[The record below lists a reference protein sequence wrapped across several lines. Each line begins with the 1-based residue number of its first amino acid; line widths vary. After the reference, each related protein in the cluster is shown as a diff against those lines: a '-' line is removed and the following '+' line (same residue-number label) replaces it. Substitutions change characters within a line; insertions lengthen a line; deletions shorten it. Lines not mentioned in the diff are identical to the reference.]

1 MLFHSSIRKELSR
14 SFGATLV
21 VLVTIVMTMMLIRT
35 LGLAAKGSVN
45 PSEVFLVMTYTVL
58 GYMPTI
64 LSLCLF
70 ISIVGTLSRMYRD
83 SEMVIWFSAGRGLA
97 DFLRPLYRFAWPILL
112 LIAVLAL
119 VGWPWANSQ
128 TQGMR
133 ERYEQRSDIERVA
146 PGEFRESAG
155 RLRVFFIDKDAPD
168 SATASNVFISSIERN
183 LRIITS
189 ARSGRMEDIDGARY
203 LLLSNGQ
210 RIEQPLDADR
220 HQDQRVRDLR
230 RQGRRPASDDSPDAA
245 PVRARTT
252 LALLREPNRVNRG
265 ELAWR
270 IGMLF
275 AAVNFVLLA
284 LTLSSVNPRV
294 GRSGNL
300 LFALFAFVLYYNLLN
315 LGQNWVGS
323 GASASAAS
331 CWRCT
336 AASLLLGLLWLAK
349 RHFNWGRP
357 RAAPAPA
364 TTPERVKTIRRLI
377 YVEVLKAV
385 AFVALGFLSLFF
397 FFDFVDELQSI
408 GRPDSARLRRRRRR

>member
-35 LGLAAKGSVN
+35 LGLASKGSVN

-64 LSLCLF
+64 LGLCLF
-70 ISIVGTLSRMYRD
+70 IAIVGTLSRMYRD
-83 SEMVIWFSAGRGLA
+83 SEMVIWFSAAGAWRNFCGLSISSHGRSWCSSPCCRWSDGPGPTR
-97 DFLRPLYRFAWPILL
+97 RP
-112 LIAVLAL
+112 
-119 VGWPWANSQ
+119 
-128 TQGMR
+128 R
-133 ERYEQRSDIERVA
+133 ECAQRYEQRSDIERVA
-146 PGEFRESAG
+146 PGEFRESSG

-168 SATASNVFISSIERN
+168 SATANNVFISSIERG
-183 LRIITS
+183 LQIITS
-189 ARSGRMEDIDGARY
+189 ARSGRMEDVEGARY
-203 LLLSNGQ
+203 LLLNNGQ
-210 RIEQPLDADR
+210 RLE
-220 HQDQRVRDLR
+220 
-230 RQGRRPASDDSPDAA
+230 RPFSPDVGIKVSEFETYGAKVGSRLGTSADAA
-245 PVRARTT
+245 PVRTRST
-252 LALLREPNRVNRG
+252 LALVREPSLANRG

-300 LFALFAFVLYYNLLN
+300 GIALFAFIIYYNMLN
-315 LGQNWVGS
+315 LGQNWVTVGRIQHGRLHA
-323 GASASAAS
+323 GAA
-331 CWRCT
+331 WR
-336 AASLLLGLLWLAK
+336 
-349 RHFNWGRP
+349 
-357 RAAPAPA
+357 RAADRADLAGETTFQLGSSVAPLPHRND
-364 TTPERVKTIRRLI
+364 TPRVKTIRRLI
-377 YVEVLKAV
+377 YVEVVKAV

-408 GRPDSARLRRRRRR
+408 GRPDILNSRQARR

>member
-21 VLVTIVMTMMLIRT
+21 VLITIVMTMMLIRT

-64 LSLCLF
+64 LSLSLF
-70 ISIVGTLSRMYRD
+70 VAIVGTLSRMYRD
-83 SEMVIWFSAGRGLA
+83 SEMVIWFASGRGLA
-97 DFLRPLYRFAWPILL
+97 DFAPPLFRFAWPILL
-112 LIAVLAL
+112 LVAVFAL

-133 ERYEQRSDIERVA
+133 DQYQRRSDIERVA

-168 SATASNVFISSIERN
+168 SATASNVFISSIERG
-183 LRIITS
+183 LQIITS
-189 ARSGRMEDIDGARY
+189 AQSGRIENIGDARY

-210 RIEQPLDADR
+210 RLERPLTPGEIKISEFETYGAKVGSDVDPTRDAT
-220 HQDQRVRDLR
+220 
-230 RQGRRPASDDSPDAA
+230 

-252 LALLREPNRVNRG
+252 LALLREPSLANRS

-270 IGMLF
+270 LGMVL
-275 AAVNFVLLA
+275 AAINFVVLA
-284 LTLSSVNPRV
+284 LTVSSGNPRV

-300 LFALFAFVLYYNLLN
+300 LFALCAFVVYYNLLN
-315 LGQNWVGS
+315 LGQSWVALGRYS
-323 GASASAAS
+323 MGGFMVALHGGA
-331 CWRCT
+331 
-336 AASLLLGLLWLAK
+336 LLLALLWLAK
-349 RHFNWGRP
+349 RHFNWGW
-357 RAAPAPA
+357 
-364 TTPERVKTIRRLI
+364 RL
-377 YVEVLKAV
+377 
-385 AFVALGFLSLFF
+385 S
-397 FFDFVDELQSI
+397 
-408 GRPDSARLRRRRRR
+408 RRRSPSSNGAAA

>member
-64 LSLCLF
+64 LGLCLF
-70 ISIVGTLSRMYRD
+70 IAIVGTLSRMYRD

-97 DFLRPLYRFAWPILL
+97 EFLRPLYQFAWPILL
-112 LIAVLAL
+112 LIAALSL

-133 ERYEQRSDIERVA
+133 QRYEQRSDIERVS
-146 PGEFRESAG
+146 PGEFRESSG

-168 SATASNVFISSIERN
+168 SATANNVFISSIERG
-183 LRIITS
+183 LQIITS
-189 ARSGRMEDIDGARY
+189 ARSGRMEDVDGTRY
-203 LLLSNGQ
+203 LLLNNGQ
-210 RIEQPLDADR
+210 RLERPLAPDNGIKISEFETYGAKVGSRLDT
-220 HQDQRVRDLR
+220 
-230 RQGRRPASDDSPDAA
+230 SPDAA
-245 PVRARTT
+245 PVRTRST
-252 LALLREPNRVNRG
+252 LSLLRDPSSASHG

-300 LFALFAFVLYYNLLN
+300 GIALFAFIIYYNMLN
-315 LGQNWVGS
+315 LGQNWVTIGRYS
-323 GASASAAS
+323 LGGFMLVLHGGAF
-331 CWRCT
+331 
-336 AASLLLGLLWLAK
+336 LIGLLWLAK

-357 RAAPAPA
+357 SRRSRTATAPHA
-364 TTPERVKTIRRLI
+364 
-377 YVEVLKAV
+377 
-385 AFVALGFLSLFF
+385 
-397 FFDFVDELQSI
+397 
-408 GRPDSARLRRRRRR
+408 